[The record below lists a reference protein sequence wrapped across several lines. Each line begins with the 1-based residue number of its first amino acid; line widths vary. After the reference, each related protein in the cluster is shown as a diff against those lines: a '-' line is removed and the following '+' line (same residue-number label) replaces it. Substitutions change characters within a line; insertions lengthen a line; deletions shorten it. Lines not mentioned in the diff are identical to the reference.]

1 MLMLAELPTEKDDYT
16 QNSCQEHILLLDV
29 ATDVM
34 FTYLM
39 QQPDMPAGGESWER
53 HCYYCPTCESLKNS
67 PPKNPKHRLSWGKT
81 NLQHRQCKL
90 TTDTQSPSDAPG
102 RSARFKQLSICHG

>member
-16 QNSCQEHILLLDV
+16 QNSFQEHILLLDV

-39 QQPDMPAGGESWER
+39 QQPDMPAGGESWKR
-53 HCYYCPTCESLKNS
+53 HCYYCPTCESLKNP
-67 PPKNPKHRLSWGKT
+67 PPKKPQT
-81 NLQHRQCKL
+81 QIKL
-90 TTDTQSPSDAPG
+90 GENKLAASTVQAHNRHPVA
-102 RSARFKQLSICHG
+102 F